1 MPSTM
6 AENARATRA
15 GRSSP
20 PGSLGVVAAFAAWAV
35 GIGFAVPGR
44 ADQPAV
50 VEGGRKE
57 AKLVIYTGVERA
69 AAQIVINAVR
79 KKYPFIAA
87 ETGRAPASTLAT
99 RPRAETETNRVRGD
113 GIE

>member
-1 MPSTM
+1 MSSWPGAREFTRCSCRPRSAFVRSRASSAVRHKMPSTI
-6 AENARATRA
+6 ADNARATRA

-50 VEGGRKE
+50 IEGAGKE
-57 AKLVIYTGVERA
+57 GKLVLYTRVEPA
-69 AAQIVINAVR
+69 PAQIVLNTVPQ
-79 KKYPFIAA
+79 KTP
-87 ETGRAPASTLAT
+87 
-99 RPRAETETNRVRGD
+99 
-113 GIE
+113 